1 MVVGVTNSNTAK
13 NALVDDFSPRI
24 RPRALAVGSRSLN
37 VWELCGLSDI
47 AQEPYTLC
55 SWCLAPSQLRRC
67 SVRCLNYTMLFCSA
81 KNSRVSPPAAL
92 FRCNHYWPH
101 KSICLPSPPPPNC
114 QPSPSPQSHLNI
126 YFGTQHDSTS
136 MVQVGASC
144 GEISQIFSWTWA
156 WAHRVVMATLSLL
169 DGVNQ
174 PIKWQWS

>member
-1 MVVGVTNSNTAK
+1 MVVGVTNFNTAK
-13 NALVDDFSPRI
+13 NALVADFSPRI

-47 AQEPYTLC
+47 A
-55 SWCLAPSQLRRC
+55 LRRC

-101 KSICLPSPPPPNC
+101 KSICLPSPPHNPPH
-114 QPSPSPQSHLNI
+114 SPQSHLNI
-126 YFGTQHDSTS
+126 YSGTQHDSTS
-136 MVQVGASC
+136 VGQVGASC

-156 WAHRVVMATLSLL
+156 WAHRVVMATLGLL

-174 PIKWQWS
+174 LLIVYV

>member
-47 AQEPYTLC
+47 AQEPYTITRWWC
-55 SWCLAPSQLRRC
+55 SCLAPSQLRRC

-81 KNSRVSPPAAL
+81 KNSWVSPPAAL

-101 KSICLPSPPPPNC
+101 KSICLPSPPITLPTVHSHIWISILG
-114 QPSPSPQSHLNI
+114 PSTTAPAWCKWEQAVAKLVK
-126 YFGTQHDSTS
+126 FL
-136 MVQVGASC
+136 VGH
-144 GEISQIFSWTWA
+144 GHGPT
-156 WAHRVVMATLSLL
+156 
-169 DGVNQ
+169 G
-174 PIKWQWS
+174 